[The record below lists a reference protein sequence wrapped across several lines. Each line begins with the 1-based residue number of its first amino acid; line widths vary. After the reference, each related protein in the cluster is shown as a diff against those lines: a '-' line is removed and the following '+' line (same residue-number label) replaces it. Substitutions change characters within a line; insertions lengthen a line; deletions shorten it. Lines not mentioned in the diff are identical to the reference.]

1 MSNKERAIQLI
12 EQIPESKL
20 IFVVDMLE
28 SLKAYAGE
36 AIQPDDWDLQMIT
49 EAKQENDGQTVSIEA
64 LASDF
69 GIDL

>member
-64 LASDF
+64 LASDL